1 MMYPSEKKDMTIAVE
16 VEDVLWSMTSFEK
29 KEMFVELLSELDI
42 NWVMECLNDANISAK
57 LSKSVD
63 KNRDDEYNNKVLS
76 LLNNRFKLTNEEEE
90 MIYKISDRIN
100 P

>member
-1 MMYPSEKKDMTIAVE
+1 MTIAVE

-29 KEMFVELLSELDI
+29 KEMFEELLSELDI

>member
-1 MMYPSEKKDMTIAVE
+1 MTIAVE
-16 VEDVLWSMTSFEK
+16 VEDVLWSMTSWEK
-29 KEMFVELLSELDI
+29 EEMFKELLSELDI
-42 NWVMECLNDANISAK
+42 NWVTEYLNDANIITK

-63 KNRDDEYNNKVLS
+63 KNRDDEYNKKVLS

>member
-1 MMYPSEKKDMTIAVE
+1 M
-16 VEDVLWSMTSFEK
+16 FE
-29 KEMFVELLSELDI
+29 ELLSELDI

-90 MIYKISDRIN
+90 MIYKISERIN

>member
-1 MMYPSEKKDMTIAVE
+1 MTIAVE
-16 VEDVLWSMTSFEK
+16 VEDVLWSMTSWEK
-29 KEMFVELLSELDI
+29 EEMFKELLSELDI
-42 NWVMECLNDANISAK
+42 NWVTEYLNDANIITK

>member
-1 MMYPSEKKDMTIAVE
+1 MTIAVE
-16 VEDVLWSMTSFEK
+16 VEDVLWSMTSYEK
-29 KEMFVELLSELDI
+29 KEMFEELLSELDI

-76 LLNNRFKLTNEEEE
+76 LLNNKFKLTNEEEE
-90 MIYKISDRIN
+90 MIYKISERIN

>member
-1 MMYPSEKKDMTIAVE
+1 MK
-16 VEDVLWSMTSFEK
+16 
-29 KEMFVELLSELDI
+29 
-42 NWVMECLNDANISAK
+42 CLNDANISEK

-63 KNRDDEYNNKVLS
+63 KTSEDEFNKQVLG

-90 MIYKISDRIN
+90 MISKISQRIN

>member
-1 MMYPSEKKDMTIAVE
+1 MTIAVE

-29 KEMFVELLSELDI
+29 KEMFEELLSELDI

-76 LLNNRFKLTNEEEE
+76 LLNNKFKLTNEEEE
-90 MIYKISDRIN
+90 LIYKISDRIN

>member
-1 MMYPSEKKDMTIAVE
+1 MTIAVE
-16 VEDVLWSMTSFEK
+16 VEDVLWSMTSWEK
-29 KEMFVELLSELDI
+29 EEMFKELLSGLDI
-42 NWVMECLNDANISAK
+42 NWVTEYLNDANIITK

-63 KNRDDEYNNKVLS
+63 KNRDDEYNKKVLS

>member
-1 MMYPSEKKDMTIAVE
+1 MTIAVE

-29 KEMFVELLSELDI
+29 KEMFEELLSELDI
-42 NWVMECLNDANISAK
+42 NWVMQCLNDANISAK

-76 LLNNRFKLTNEEEE
+76 LLNNKFKLTNEEEE

>member
-1 MMYPSEKKDMTIAVE
+1 MTIAVE
-16 VEDVLWSMTSFEK
+16 VEDVLWSMTSYEK
-29 KEMFVELLSELDI
+29 KEMFEELLSELDI
-42 NWVMECLNDANISAK
+42 NWVMQCLNDANITAK

-76 LLNNRFKLTNEEEE
+76 LLNNKFKLTNEEEE
-90 MIYKISDRIN
+90 LIYKISDRIN

>member
-1 MMYPSEKKDMTIAVE
+1 MNIDIE
-16 VEDVLWSMTSFEK
+16 VNDVLWSMTSYEK
-29 KEMFVELLSELDI
+29 KEMFEELLSELDI
-42 NWVMECLNDANISAK
+42 NWVMKCLKDANISEK

-63 KNRDDEYNNKVLS
+63 KTSEDEFNKQVLG

-90 MIYKISDRIN
+90 MISKISQRIN

>member
-1 MMYPSEKKDMTIAVE
+1 MTIAVE
-16 VEDVLWSMTSFEK
+16 VEDVLWSMTSWEK
-29 KEMFVELLSELDI
+29 EEMFEELLSELDI

>member
-1 MMYPSEKKDMTIAVE
+1 MTRAVE
-16 VEDVLWSMTSFEK
+16 VEDVLWSMTSYEK
-29 KEMFVELLSELDI
+29 KEMFEELLSELDI
-42 NWVMECLNDANISAK
+42 NWVMQCLNDANITAK

-76 LLNNRFKLTNEEEE
+76 LLNNKFKLTNEEEE

>member
-1 MMYPSEKKDMTIAVE
+1 MTIAVE
-16 VEDVLWSMTSFEK
+16 VEDVLWSMTSWEK
-29 KEMFVELLSELDI
+29 EEMFKELLSELDI
-42 NWVMECLNDANISAK
+42 NWVTEYLNDTNIITK

-90 MIYKISDRIN
+90 MIYKISERIN

>member
-1 MMYPSEKKDMTIAVE
+1 MTIAVE
-16 VEDVLWSMTSFEK
+16 VEDVLWSMTSKEK
-29 KEMFVELLSELDI
+29 KEMFEELLSELDI
-42 NWVMECLNDANISAK
+42 NWVMQCLNDANITAK

-76 LLNNRFKLTNEEEE
+76 LLNNKFKLTNEEEE

>member
-1 MMYPSEKKDMTIAVE
+1 MNIDIE
-16 VEDVLWSMTSFEK
+16 VNDVLWSMTSYEK
-29 KEMFVELLSELDI
+29 KEMFEELLSELDI
-42 NWVMECLNDANISAK
+42 NWVMKCLNDANISEK

-63 KNRDDEYNNKVLS
+63 KTSEDEFNKQVFG

-90 MIYKISDRIN
+90 MISKISQRIN